1 MYPRI
6 LEGSNVSKEEDL
18 AVSKDVGR
26 LKCILGGGL
35 GVSEDWE
42 GTMYL

>member
-1 MYPRI
+1 MYPRM
-6 LEGSNVSKEEDL
+6 LEGSNVSKEGGL
-18 AVSKDVGR
+18 GVSKDFGR